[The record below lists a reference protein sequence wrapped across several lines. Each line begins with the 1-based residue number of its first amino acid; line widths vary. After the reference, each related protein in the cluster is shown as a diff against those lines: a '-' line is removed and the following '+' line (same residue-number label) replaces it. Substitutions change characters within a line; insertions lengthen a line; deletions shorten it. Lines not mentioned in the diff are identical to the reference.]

1 MKYSTYLGLN
11 MFLLQPMYAFVNT
24 HLKSRNVCDA
34 DSPRLLTTMA
44 FKLKSLLQTEFRNG
58 FQA

>member
-1 MKYSTYLGLN
+1 MKYSTYLELN
-11 MFLLQPMYAFVNT
+11 MFLLQPISAFVNT
-24 HLKSRNVCDA
+24 HLKSRNVSN
-34 DSPRLLTTMA
+34 SPRLLTTMA